1 MPPTRTL
8 IMAGLLGLM
17 AIATPVAGQQV
28 RLSTAT
34 LQDRIRGGWAGQTIG
49 VTFGGPTE
57 FVYTGTMIQ
66 DYQPIVW
73 YNGYLKDT
81 YETHPG
87 LYDDLYVDLTFVDV
101 IEREGLDAPARDFAK
116 ALSGADYQLWFAN
129 QMARYNY
136 RNGLEPPASGNWLH
150 NPEAD
155 AIDFQIEADFAGLM
169 SPGLP
174 REAAEISDRVGHV
187 MNSGDGWYGGVYV
200 ATLYSLAFVSDDIE
214 QVVREA
220 LTAIPEQST
229 FHQTIA
235 DVIRWHEQ
243 YPDDWRRTWFEIQKK
258 WSSDVGS
265 PSGVFRPFDI
275 DAKVNAAYVVLG
287 LLYGEGDFG
296 RTITIAAR
304 AGQDSDCNPS
314 TAGGVL
320 GAMLGYS
327 GIPAYWK
334 QGLAEVEPIDFKYT
348 IISLNDVY
356 GLSYKHALQVIR
368 RAGGTVGDDFVL
380 IPRQTP
386 RPVRLEQNF
395 TGHVPIERREF
406 GVETKDGFSF
416 DFSGIGFAIA
426 GAAVSTDGRDHVVE
440 AEMYIDGA
448 PVERVSLPTDQT
460 ARRFIP
466 FWRYQLPD
474 GKHTVRIEVLNSG
487 ENAFIRLS
495 HAILY
500 GSAPAA
506 PQS

>member
-1 MPPTRTL
+1 MPSKRTL
-8 IMAGLLGLM
+8 ITAGLLGLL
-17 AIATPVAGQQV
+17 AAAPPAAGQQV

-73 YNGYLKDT
+73 YDGYLKDT
-81 YETHPG
+81 YDTHPG

-101 IEREGLDAPARDFAK
+101 IEREGLDAPAREFAK
-116 ALSGADYQLWFAN
+116 ALSGAGYQLWFAN

-200 ATLYSLAFVSDDIE
+200 ATLYSLAFVSDDVE

-287 LLYGEGDFG
+287 LLYGQGDFG

-327 GIPAYWK
+327 RIPAYWK

-348 IISLNDVY
+348 TISLNDVY

-368 RAGGTVGDDFVL
+368 RAGGTVGDGFVL

-395 TGHVPIERREF
+395 TGHFPIERRGF
-406 GVETKDGFSF
+406 GAQLKDEFSF
-416 DFSGIGFAIA
+416 EFSGIGFAID
-426 GAAVSTDGRDHVVE
+426 GAAVSTDRRDHVVE
-440 AEMYIDGA
+440 VEMYIDGA

-474 GKHTVRIEVLNSG
+474 GKHTVRLEVLNPTG
-487 ENAFIRLS
+487 NAYVRLN

-500 GSAPAA
+500 GRAPAA